1 MQSTIAGASDGG
13 NLTPPINNGSGADS
27 QRTAGFAQ
35 PKALQ
40 LGGNKPN
47 AKAVAAQ
54 LAEQVAAE
62 ENGHATWTNNDLM
75 DVNADEGDWSK
86 SLHLLKR
93 VLFSL
98 VSSFFPGAFESAPA
112 GVVSRFTSGADLGFG
127 ASRPGSPKGTSMYV
141 LVRHHALTD
150 LGI

>member
-40 LGGNKPN
+40 LGGNKPD

-62 ENGHATWTNNDLM
+62 ENGHAAWTNNDLM

-98 VSSFFPGAFESAPA
+98 VSSFFQVRLRVRLPA
-112 GVVSRFTSGADLGFG
+112 RC
-127 ASRPGSPKGTSMYV
+127 PGSPRRLTLALV
-141 LVRHHALTD
+141 LRAQVPQRVRRCMCLC
-150 LGI
+150 GITR